1 LNNRKTPL
9 ARHSIAAV
17 ASCFFLLALGGCGAK
32 RTPAE
37 PGEAASVVLKNGRI
51 YTVDAARSW
60 ASSLAIRDGRIAAV
74 GSDADTAS
82 LIGEQTQV
90 IDLQGKLVLPGFHDV
105 HVHPTL
111 GVWRQCA
118 IDAGK
123 TPAEYQE
130 LLRKCSEKQPGT
142 GWLVAWGWEPGIFTP
157 KGMPHKALL
166 DAVSTDRPIAV
177 RSMGAHDLWVNSK
190 ALQLAGITRKTPD
203 PTGGVID
210 RDPKTGEPMGG
221 LHEAA
226 MTPVDA
232 ILPPPSREALEDT
245 LRETN
250 RYFNRVGIIGWQDAS
265 VPMGANDEYHTMDT
279 YIALRERGELK
290 GHITLALL
298 PKWDDVPVPRRVD
311 EIVAASERLRGLG
324 LEARTVKIFLDGAL
338 GGRTAALIEPYSDQP
353 GSRGALHLSPE
364 LFNAAVTQLD
374 AKGFQVHVHAIGD
387 RAVQVALDGFA
398 AALERNGKK
407 DHRHL
412 IAHAELIA
420 PQDVQRFA
428 QLNVV
433 LQPEPRWAH
442 FGPFGRMTVERVGL
456 ERASRAFPI
465 GSLLRAGVKVAFS
478 SDYPVVTADPLESIE
493 VAVTRQD
500 ALEPQGEP
508 WLPDE
513 QITLEQAI
521 AAYTID
527 AAYVEHKDGESGS
540 LEAGKSAD
548 LVVLD
553 RDIFKA
559 PPGEISNAKVLATLF
574 AGEAVH
580 GDLASLSPAQSA
592 K

>member
-1 LNNRKTPL
+1 MRKSFSRRPI
-9 ARHSIAAV
+9 SMAA
-17 ASCFFLLALGGCGAK
+17 AALFSLALAACGSK
-32 RTPAE
+32 RAPASPE
-37 PGEAASVVLKNGRI
+37 EAASVVLTNGRI
-51 YTVDAARSW
+51 YTVDAKRSW
-60 ASSLAIRDGRIAAV
+60 ATSLAIRDGRIAAA
-74 GSDADTAS
+74 GSDADTAP
-82 LIGEQTQV
+82 LIGAQTRV

-111 GVWRQCA
+111 GLWRQCA

-123 TPAEYQE
+123 TPADYQQ
-130 LLRKCSEKQPGT
+130 LLSKCLAKQPGT
-142 GWLVAWGWEPGIFTP
+142 DWLVAWGWEPGIFTP

-166 DAVSTDRPIAV
+166 DAIAPDRPVAV
-177 RSMGAHDLWVNSK
+177 RSMGGHDLWVNSK
-190 ALQLAGITRKTPD
+190 ALQLSGITRKTLD

-210 RDPKTGEPMGG
+210 RDPKTGEPTGG

-226 MTPVDA
+226 MAPVDA
-232 ILPPPSREALEDT
+232 ILPPPSREALEGN
-245 LRETN
+245 LLETN

-265 VPMGANDEYHTMDT
+265 VSMDANDENHTMDT
-279 YIALRERGELK
+279 YIALQKRGDLK
-290 GHITLALL
+290 GHVTLALL
-298 PKWDDVPVPRRVD
+298 PKWDGTPVSQRV
-311 EIVAASERLRGLG
+311 EEVVAASERLRGFG

-353 GSRGALHLSPE
+353 KSRGALHLAPE
-364 LFNAAVTQLD
+364 LFNDAVTQLD
-374 AKGFQVHVHAIGD
+374 ARGFQVHVHAIGD

-442 FGPFGRMTVERVGL
+442 FGPFGRMTVERVGA

-527 AAYVEHKDGESGS
+527 AAYVEHEDDESGS

-553 RDIFKA
+553 RDIFEA
-559 PPGEISNAKVLATLF
+559 PAGEISNAKVLVTLWG
-574 AGEAVH
+574 GEAVH
-580 GDLASLSPAQSA
+580 GDLSSLASSQSA